1 MFKLKIINKPK
12 MIKMKCNIEFPDVVL
27 ANFQEK
33 EVTPTKEIQEIKA
46 DQQYDGLSK
55 VVVNAIPSEYIIP
68 SGDITITASGTYDV
82 KDKENAIVNIP
93 EKQLG
98 TKTIT
103 ENGTYKATDDNLDG
117 YSEVEVATTGVNID
131 DYFKSSASGVGSNYY
146 PGIMNFIK
154 KVKSPLTIVGTSM
167 KYFFS
172 YCNLE
177 ELPQINT
184 SNVTDMNSMFLG
196 SQAKSLDLSSFDTSN
211 VTNMKYMFDSCENLK
226 EIPYFD
232 MSNTQKVTNI
242 FQSCIQLKTIPK
254 LNWQNVNEISNDQ
267 YESYSSGILYNTE
280 YVENIGGFENLGM
293 AYDNSQSA
301 NYYKYTLS
309 LRSSYSSYSG
319 RLTHESLMN
328 IINNLY
334 DIKTKGCNAQK
345 LILGTTNINKLTSEE
360 IAIATSK
367 NWTVS

>member
-12 MIKMKCNIEFPDVVL
+12 MIKMKCNIEFPKVVL

-82 KDKENAIVNIP
+82 KDKENAIVDIK

-98 TKTIT
+98 NKKIT

-117 YSEVEVATTGVNID
+117 YSEVEVATIGVNID
-131 DYFKSSASGVGSNYY
+131 DYFKSSASGVGSSYY
-146 PGIMNFIK
+146 PGIINFIK

-167 KYFFS
+167 EHFFS

-184 SNVTDMNSMFLG
+184 SNVTNMSFLF
-196 SQAKSLDLSSFDTSN
+196 SYNKATTLDLSGFDTSN
-211 VTNMKYMFDSCENLK
+211 VTDVNYMFNGCENLI

-232 MSNTQKVTNI
+232 MSNIQHVNEM
-242 FQSCIQLKTIPK
+242 FQNCQALITIPK
-254 LNWQNVNEISNDQ
+254 LNWKSVNRIGSADD
-267 YESYSSGILYNTE
+267 YNSTLFYLSE
-280 YVENIGGFENLGM
+280 KIKNIGGFENLGM
-293 AYDNSQSA
+293 AFDTNQSA
-301 NYYKYTLS
+301 NYNRYTLS
-309 LRSSYSSYSG
+309 FQNGWNQFLTS
-319 RLTHESLMN
+319 LTHESLMN

-360 IAIATSK
+360 IAIATEK
-367 NWTVS
+367 GWTVS